1 MLELSRRGPNCGIE
15 TPVSIDSSPGSV
27 RLHIVGLG
35 PGSAGLITAET
46 RTLLSSGR
54 AVLLRTRHHP
64 AVAELGSISSG
75 FADCDDLYEQALSF
89 ESVYSAIVDRVMAA
103 ARAEEMIYAVPGHP
117 LVAERTVTGILE
129 RARASQLTAA
139 VYPAVSYADVAAVQL
154 GIEMGS
160 MQLCDALE
168 LRIDTQRPALISQ
181 LFDRDVATGLKLRLL
196 EVFPADHP
204 VTVLSALGSPRASR
218 AVVPLSELDHRPFGY
233 LDSLYVPALAPL
245 ADVRRFDGLYEVIQR
260 LNAPDGCPWDREQTH
275 LSLRPHLLEESYEAL
290 EAIDSGDPGRLIEE
304 LGDVLLQVLMH
315 AAVAARTGE
324 FTFADVAEGITR
336 KLIYRHPHVF
346 GDASASTADE
356 VHQNWEKLKQAAKP
370 RQSVLDGVPA
380 TLPAL
385 AASQSIQ
392 GRARRVGFDWPD
404 VEGPLEK
411 LLEEIG
417 ELARAGDARERED
430 EFGDVLFVMANI
442 ADHLGIDAEQAL
454 RGANAKFRRR
464 FGLVERFAA
473 EDGTDL
479 RELDLP
485 GLDRLWDRAKQALD
499 IPL

>member
-1 MLELSRRGPNCGIE
+1 
-15 TPVSIDSSPGSV
+15 
-27 RLHIVGLG
+27 
-35 PGSAGLITAET
+35 
-46 RTLLSSGR
+46 
-54 AVLLRTRHHP
+54 
-64 AVAELGSISSG
+64 
-75 FADCDDLYEQALSF
+75 
-89 ESVYSAIVDRVMAA
+89 
-103 ARAEEMIYAVPGHP
+103 
-117 LVAERTVTGILE
+117 
-129 RARASQLTAA
+129 
-139 VYPAVSYADVAAVQL
+139 
-154 GIEMGS
+154 
-160 MQLCDALE
+160 
-168 LRIDTQRPALISQ
+168 ALISQ

-204 VTVLSALGSPRASR
+204 VTVLSALGSPRASQ

-245 ADVRRFDGLYEVIQR
+245 ADVRRFDGLYGVIQR

-290 EAIDSGDPGRLIEE
+290 EAIDSGDPSHLTEE

-315 AAVAARTGE
+315 AAVASRTGE
-324 FTFADVAEGITR
+324 FTFADVVEGITR

-346 GDASASTADE
+346 GEASAGTADE

-417 ELARAGDARERED
+417 ELARASDARERED

-473 EDGTDL
+473 EDGIDL